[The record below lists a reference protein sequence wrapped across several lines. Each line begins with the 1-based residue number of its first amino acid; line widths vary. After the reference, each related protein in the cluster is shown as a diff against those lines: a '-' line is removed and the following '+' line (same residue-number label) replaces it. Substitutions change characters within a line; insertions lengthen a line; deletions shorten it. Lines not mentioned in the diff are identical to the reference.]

1 MPIKVAV
8 NNQGLIDWL
17 KITMGEKVENY
28 LEWENGRARCK
39 YLIKL
44 WQVQRDARKIR
55 HIKNL
60 FTVLV

>member
-8 NNQGLIDWL
+8 NNQGLIEWL
-17 KITMGEKVENY
+17 TITMGEKAENY
-28 LEWENGRARCK
+28 LEWENGRARWK

-55 HIKNL
+55 HIRNL
-60 FTVLV
+60 FGVLV